1 MDVHCEYL
9 SKFYIFASQ
18 ETSRQMLSILI
29 PAKNFDCSELIIA
42 LHKQGEALD
51 FPYEILIAEDG
62 TDKDKLHLNA
72 VADKLKNC
80 RRIVKDIN
88 IGRSATRN
96 LLASE
101 AQYDGLVFIDCD
113 AVVEKEDFLRTYA
126 DALKKKKVICGGLYH
141 ANVLPSKECTLR
153 YRYEKKAD
161 RTRDAKTR
169 SKAPYDRFTSFNFA
183 ISKDLFS
190 SILFDTSITR
200 YGYEDVLFGKE
211 LEKKGIEILHIEN
224 RLLHSGLEENAVF
237 LSKTEQALRTL
248 ATIEKKVG
256 STPLLGTVSK
266 LERYRLTGLFMRY
279 WRHNRERLKNNLLGP
294 SPSLFKFKIY
304 KLGYYIS
311 LSRQ

>member
-1 MDVHCEYL
+1 M
-9 SKFYIFASQ
+9 Q
-18 ETSRQMLSILI
+18 SIYQLTHR
-29 PAKNFDCSELIIA
+29 A
-42 LHKQGEALD
+42 
-51 FPYEILIAEDG
+51 
-62 TDKDKLHLNA
+62 
-72 VADKLKNC
+72 
-80 RRIVKDIN
+80 
-88 IGRSATRN
+88 
-96 LLASE
+96 
-101 AQYDGLVFIDCD
+101 DGLLVHKLLHDNQRIDHVGRGIQHGGWEHGIGSPLCKACGVLD
-113 AVVEKEDFLRTYA
+113 AVVEKENFLRTYA

-141 ANVLPSKECTLR
+141 ANILPSKECTLR

-311 LSRQ
+311 LSRQWLPAVFSIYQAF

>member
-1 MDVHCEYL
+1 
-9 SKFYIFASQ
+9 
-18 ETSRQMLSILI
+18 MLSILI
-29 PAKNFDCSELIIA
+29 PVKNFNCSELIMA
-42 LHKQGEALD
+42 LHKQGEALG

-72 VADKLKNC
+72 VADKLENC

-88 IGRSATRN
+88 IGRALIRN

-101 AQYDGLVFIDCD
+101 AQHPGLVFIDCD
-113 AVVEKEDFLRTYA
+113 AVVEKEDFLKTYA
-126 DALKKKKVICGGLYH
+126 DALKKSKVICGGLYH
-141 ANVLPSKECTLR
+141 ANTLPDRHCTLR
-153 YRYEKKAD
+153 YRYEKEAD
-161 RTRDAKTR
+161 RRRDAQTR

-183 ISKDLFS
+183 IDKQLFN

-211 LEKKGIEILHIEN
+211 LEKRDIEILHIEN

-237 LSKTEQALRTL
+237 LSKTELSLETL
-248 ATIEKKVG
+248 AAIEERIG
-256 STPLLGTVSK
+256 NTPLLATVNK
-266 LERYRLTGLFMRY
+266 LKSYRLTGLFMRY
-279 WRHNRERLKNNLLGP
+279 WKHNRERLKKNLLGT